1 MINSIIKEVAA
12 TFSMAGSARPSKTGV
27 GTAKRWILALLMF
40 SNFNHQ
46 QSTPNVVMADQP
58 VHCLRGQLYGVW
70 NFHVSKQEDIVN
82 LFNVDEVCTHK
93 LPNKL

>member
-12 TFSMAGSARPSKTGV
+12 TFSMAGSRRPSKTGV
-27 GTAKRWILALLMF
+27 GTVKQWMTAVLLL

-58 VHCLRGQLYGVW
+58 VHCKSLIYFSTKCLYFIGLRGQLYGVW
-70 NFHVSKQEDIVN
+70 NFHVSK
-82 LFNVDEVCTHK
+82 
-93 LPNKL
+93 